1 MTWDRRTELL
11 YALLAHE
18 GMETAVL
25 DNIKKIAEFRDG
37 EGELDLPP
45 ASKMRR
51 GVQHCIAANMG
62 GLKTVGVGEGGN
74 RHVVVSL

>member
-1 MTWDRRTELL
+1 
-11 YALLAHE
+11 
-18 GMETAVL
+18 METAAL